1 MLTGMPLRLAGAG
14 LAGLVTAALLVAAPA
29 FAGGGS
35 GSVDCSQSTPQN
47 PKPGCDTTARSG
59 DDNGTTTGG
68 KAGGQ
73 RAGDGKCRN
82 PQGQEIPCERDGA
95 WAGADGCYYKPVDL
109 SADTIAALG
118 GQPSG
123 GGGWYEKTCYGTGP
137 GDVTTGF
144 GGPVWIAGA
153 PPVVSPQ
160 VLARQARARLT
171 LPDVAIRVNP
181 SGDQLVGLPSW
192 LSLDPA
198 SWRPQ
203 SATASVPGIS
213 VTATA
218 TPIQAVWSMG
228 SGDSVVCHGPGTPW
242 RPGTDP
248 MAASPDCGYRYV
260 RSSAS
265 APGGAYRVTVTISW
279 QVTWAGAGQG
289 GTIPGL
295 TTTGVAQV
303 RVAESQTVIT
313 H

>member
-59 DDNGTTTGG
+59 DDNGTTTGC

-73 RAGDGKCRN
+73 R
-82 PQGQEIPCERDGA
+82 
-95 WAGADGCYYKPVDL
+95 
-109 SADTIAALG
+109 
-118 GQPSG
+118 
-123 GGGWYEKTCYGTGP
+123 
-137 GDVTTGF
+137 
-144 GGPVWIAGA
+144 AGA

-265 APGGAYRVTVTISW
+265 APGGAD
-279 QVTWAGAGQG
+279 
-289 GTIPGL
+289 
-295 TTTGVAQV
+295 
-303 RVAESQTVIT
+303 
-313 H
+313 